1 MKEQPGNNHIRNE
14 ILTVL
19 SVSPSVEDHT
29 SLQAIV
35 GHSRWMLF
43 NAYDVPS
50 ARTILQRRDIA
61 VVLCEKDMPSG
72 TWRDVVDYCRI
83 LPDSPAVI
91 IASRLAD
98 DRLWSE
104 ALNVG
109 AWDVLAKPFDRRE
122 VLRSVK
128 SAWRHWYDQMR
139 TPAPSMVMTAAG

>member
-1 MKEQPGNNHIRNE
+1 MKEQPGNEPTRNE
-14 ILTVL
+14 DLTVL
-19 SVSPSVEDHT
+19 CVSPSVEDHT

-35 GHSRWMLF
+35 GHSRWMLL

-50 ARTILQRRDIA
+50 ARTILERRDIA

-72 TWRDVVDYCRI
+72 TWIDLVDYCRI
-83 LPDSPAVI
+83 LPDAPAVI

-109 AWDVLAKPFDRRE
+109 AWDVLVKPFDRRE

-139 TPAPSMVMTAAG
+139 KPAHAMLMTAAG